1 MKIIIIFIIMFILA
15 GCGKTISEDH
25 NVKRD
30 LFLTDTQRDRIR
42 ELAEVEAYLYSLSSL
57 VLESS
62 AIEIQLYLH
71 FTPLTHEEVMIFT
84 DPFAARVA
92 EMFDYEIAV
101 NVAAVHDVEGLGKN
115 RIIGESMFSPHTG
128 KVTYRHFGR
137 DHDMRH
143 GDP

>member
-1 MKIIIIFIIMFILA
+1 MKIIVLFIIMIIIT
-15 GCGKTISEDH
+15 GCGKTISED
-25 NVKRD
+25 NFVDRD
-30 LFLTDTQRDRIR
+30 LLLTDVHRDRIK
-42 ELAEVEAYLYSLSSL
+42 EMAEGKGHLYCLSSL
-57 VLESS
+57 MLENST
-62 AIEIQLYLH
+62 IEIQLYLH

-101 NVAAVHDVEGLGKN
+101 NVAAVHDLEGVGNN
-115 RIIGESMFSPHTG
+115 RVFGESMFSPHTG

-137 DHDMRH
+137 DHNMRH